1 MDIKM
6 DTSLK
11 ETKLNWKFEKI
22 SGNFLCCASCLLMM
36 LFPMPLDKKQVL
48 PVFAWCAAMAMH

>member
-1 MDIKM
+1 M